1 MSSSLSMSS
10 SSPESVPDA
19 TLSSTDSMPPQ
30 ADYYDTVLDE
40 ADYGYE
46 DAFAWRGSA
55 AAPTSTS
62 STTFASSLA
71 TAKATRRS
79 SLKSAMSA
87 KHRLRRRAS
96 LSYKGEIEIQLVD
109 KSTVR
114 RSVSIGFAEERN
126 RVHVLDPHE
135 YNGTTD
141 DLWLKPQEEAM
152 MRDKASFVVEY
163 ARRVGPDEMDRKQID
178 TRGLE
183 PYIYKEESEEKR
195 KLAAAAVLGEQY
207 EQRCRG
213 VYIDKSIGEAYAKL
227 SSFCQEM
234 AQVQADIDYCEV
246 KPEHR
251 QTRRLL
257 MRRSSC

>member
-1 MSSSLSMSS
+1 MSS
-10 SSPESVPDA
+10 SSPETVPDA
-19 TLSSTDSMPPQ
+19 TLSSTDTIPP
-30 ADYYDTVLDE
+30 DYYDTVVDE

-46 DAFAWRGSA
+46 DTFAWRDG
-55 AAPTSTS
+55 AAPTTTTTTVSALPS
-62 STTFASSLA
+62 SFATT
-71 TAKATRRS
+71 KATRRS
-79 SLKSAMSA
+79 SLKSATSA

-96 LSYKGEIEIQLVD
+96 LSSKGEIEIQLVD

-126 RVHVLDPHE
+126 QVQVLDPHE
-135 YNGTTD
+135 YNTND
-141 DLWLKPQEEAM
+141 DRWLKPQEEAM
-152 MRDKASFVVEY
+152 LRNKASFVVEY

-213 VYIDKSIGEAYAKL
+213 VYMDKSIGEAYSKF

-246 KPEHR
+246 KSEHR